1 MDIKKGYLLVT
12 DISGYTQF
20 LVESELGHAKEILD
34 SLLKTTMEAI
44 EAPVRVL
51 NTRGDAVLCFVD
63 EDQFVQPQSLLESIE
78 RIYYDFRS
86 QLSFM
91 DLNTNCECNACVNI
105 NTLDLKVFLHYGEYI
120 EQELDGATELQGA
133 DVILVNL
140 LMKNT
145 VKETLGLSGYALI
158 SDAAVKG
165 LGAEDL
171 VGDMTHHTE
180 TYEHFDEVGMR
191 IWNLASGW
199 KRQLNKERAEIS
211 SESAWI
217 SEERL
222 IPAPQLLV
230 WDYATDKDMKRV
242 YLSMEAVHRT
252 DDLGGPTQEGSEFHC
267 VHSDFDIFYS
277 IADWNPPHHFVAS
290 EVLAGFPIRFTMQ
303 FIPADDGTLVRM
315 MYADPRNEEAEELKP
330 VLIEGAQDAMEK
342 LAGMLEAALVKSDA

>member
-1 MDIKKGYLLVT
+1 MDIKRGYLLVT

-34 SLLKTTMEAI
+34 SLLTTTMKAI
-44 EAPVRVL
+44 EAPVQIL
-51 NTRGDAVLCFVD
+51 NTRGDAVFCFVD
-63 EDQFVQPQSLLESIE
+63 ENQFVQPQSLLEAIE
-78 RIYYDFRS
+78 RIYFDFRS

-91 DLNTNCECNACVNI
+91 DINTNCPCNACINI

-120 EQELDGATELQGA
+120 EQDLDGATELQGA

-145 VKETLGLSGYALI
+145 VKDTLGLYGYALI
-158 SDAAVKG
+158 SDTAVEAMR
-165 LGAEDL
+165 AEDL
-171 VGDMTHHTE
+171 VGDMIRHTE
-180 TYEHFDEVGMR
+180 TYEHFGEVGMR
-191 IWNLASGW
+191 VWNLVSAW

-217 SEERL
+217 SEEYL

-230 WDYATDKDMKRV
+230 WDHATDKDTKRI

-252 DDLGGPTQEGSEFHC
+252 DEMGGAIQEGSEFHC
-267 VHSDFDIFYS
+267 VHSEFDIFYS

-290 EVLAGFPIRFTMQ
+290 ENLAGFSMQYTMQ
-303 FIPADDGTLVRM
+303 FTPVDDGTLVRM
-315 MYADPRNEEAEELKP
+315 MYSDPHDEDAEPLKP
-330 VLIEGAQDAMEK
+330 LLEEGAQQALRKLADILEEK
-342 LAGMLEAALVKSDA
+342 LVTSG

>member
-34 SLLKTTMEAI
+34 SLLKTTMDAI

-63 EDQFVQPQSLLESIE
+63 ENQFVQPQSLFEAIE
-78 RIYYDFRS
+78 RVYYDFRS

-91 DLNTNCECNACVNI
+91 DLNTNCECKACINI
-105 NTLDLKVFLHYGEYI
+105 NTLDLKVFLHHGEYI

-145 VKETLGLSGYALI
+145 VKETLGLNGYALI
-158 SDAAVKG
+158 SDAAVEAM
-165 LGAEDL
+165 GAEDL

-180 TYEHFDEVGMR
+180 IYEHFDEVGMR
-191 IWNLASGW
+191 IWNLVSGW

-211 SESAWI
+211 PESAWI
-217 SEERL
+217 SEEL
-222 IPAPQLLV
+222 FIAAPQLMV
-230 WDYATDKDMKRV
+230 WDHATDRDTKRV

-290 EVLAGFPIRFTMQ
+290 EVLAGFPMQ
-303 FIPADDGTLVRM
+303 FIMQFVADGDGTLVRM
-315 MYADPRNEEAEELKP
+315 MYSDPNNEDAEALKP
-330 VLIEGAQDAMEK
+330 TLVEGAQVAMRK
-342 LAGMLEAALVKSDA
+342 LAGILEEALVKSG